1 MKSTTVKKRQSAWLF
16 KAFVALLVGLP
27 ALLEAQTQS
36 QNYIKTTTY
45 KVPTTLVPAP
55 TAAQKVENIT
65 YFDGLGRPIQQIAGQ
80 QSNSGK
86 DIITHIE
93 YDAFGRQTKEYLPY
107 ASGQN
112 NLEYLDGNTVKTNL
126 ITQYQNWY
134 GDQNPYSEKQLEAS
148 PLNRVMQQAAP
159 GNEWALNGN
168 KTIKFDYQTNTATE
182 VKLYTATATW
192 NAALGLYEPVLNNAT
207 GNTYYTAN
215 QLYKSVTKDENWTTG
230 NNNTTQEFK
239 DKEGKVVLKR
249 SFNSAVAHDTYY
261 VYDQYGNLSF
271 VLPPLVTNASITS
284 QMAGLCYQYRYDY
297 RNRLV
302 EKKLPGKQWEFI
314 VYDKLDRPVATGPAF
329 SPFGEGTT
337 GWMITKYDALNR
349 PVYTGWQASTT
360 VTTSGRLVLQN
371 AQNGATVLNESKT
384 TAGTIDG
391 ISVWY
396 SNVVAPTGFKI
407 LSVNYYDDYNFPN
420 GPTVFGTAYYN
431 NSLKPKGLATG
442 AWVRVCQG
450 ATDKKGETSYTLYDY
465 KARAIQTK
473 TVHYLGGYTQTDSN
487 LDFVG
492 KPISTET
499 RHKRTVTDA
508 EIRVNEVFT
517 YSAQDRL
524 LTHTHQINGGA
535 IQLLANNSYD
545 ELGKLT
551 SKKVGGAATGTGLQN
566 VNYSYNIRGWL
577 MGINDINSLSKA
589 GDPMDLFS
597 FRINYQ
603 KPVSAT
609 PLFNGN
615 ISETFWRTSSDN
627 VLRKYS
633 YSYDHLN
640 RLLEGKYEKPQ
651 STNPFPG
658 SYDERLEYDK
668 NGNILNLR
676 RNGDLDSDSS
686 FMYAQ
691 EMDVLGYAYKPDSNL
706 LLSVTDDTANPKGFN
721 DGNTQND
728 DFEYDNNG
736 NMTVDKNKDIKNI
749 TYNHLNLP
757 TKILFGNSNYITYIY
772 TASGQKVN
780 KVVNEAGVI
789 TTTDYING
797 FQYKTLP
804 SGDGGLVF
812 FPHAE
817 GYVNVN
823 KSYKLTESSLY
834 NYVFNYTDHLGNIR
848 MSYTQTPT
856 GALSILEENHYYP
869 FGLKHTNYNSD
880 KRLYVR
886 ESVASK
892 IKPVTPLFPLVYNY
906 KYQGQE
912 RQDEL
917 GLNWDS
923 FKWRNYDYAIGR
935 FMSIDPLAEKYVY
948 NGVYNFAE
956 NRVIDG
962 RELEGLEWENFRTT
976 GSNPGSLK
984 QKTPSADA
992 QRQHYS
998 VTVANSKKSF
1008 SDFKSDFKEN
1018 PQDFLTNSKAT
1029 FNSPVD
1035 GEGNSSDFKI
1045 GSFIKINIDG
1055 PMNDGYVKV
1064 IGMGEKKDNL
1074 AATFGTMEG
1083 HIEKGKITF
1092 RLQENKDGSIK
1103 FSIDSKSEVDMG
1115 MAPEKFSREQQKQS
1129 WKEVLD
1135 NITKYLGGEETKR
1148 EVKTIETK
1156 KKE

>member
-112 NLEYLDGNTVKTNL
+112 NLEYLDGNTAKTNL

-215 QLYKSVTKDENWTTG
+215 QLYKSVTKDENWTAG

-249 SFNSAVAHDTYY
+249 SFNSAEAHDTYY

-360 VTTSGRLVLQN
+360 VTTSGRLGLQN

-442 AWVRVCQG
+442 AWERVCQG
-450 ATDKKGETSYTLYDY
+450 ATDTKGETSYTLYDY

-508 EIRVNEVFT
+508 EIRVNEAFT

-535 IQLLANNSYD
+535 VQLLANNSYD
-545 ELGKLT
+545 ELGQLT
-551 SKKVGGAATGTGLQN
+551 AKKVGGAATGTGLQN

-577 MGINDINSLSKA
+577 TGINDINSLSKV

-640 RLLEGKYEKPQ
+640 RLLEAVYEKP
-651 STNPFPG
+651 G
-658 SYDERLEYDK
+658 
-668 NGNILNLR
+668 
-676 RNGDLDSDSS
+676 
-686 FMYAQ
+686 
-691 EMDVLGYAYKPDSNL
+691 
-706 LLSVTDDTANPKGFN
+706 
-721 DGNTQND
+721 
-728 DFEYDNNG
+728 
-736 NMTVDKNKDIKNI
+736 
-749 TYNHLNLP
+749 
-757 TKILFGNSNYITYIY
+757 
-772 TASGQKVN
+772 
-780 KVVNEAGVI
+780 
-789 TTTDYING
+789 
-797 FQYKTLP
+797 
-804 SGDGGLVF
+804 
-812 FPHAE
+812 
-817 GYVNVN
+817 
-823 KSYKLTESSLY
+823 
-834 NYVFNYTDHLGNIR
+834 
-848 MSYTQTPT
+848 
-856 GALSILEENHYYP
+856 
-869 FGLKHTNYNSD
+869 
-880 KRLYVR
+880 
-886 ESVASK
+886 
-892 IKPVTPLFPLVYNY
+892 
-906 KYQGQE
+906 
-912 RQDEL
+912 
-917 GLNWDS
+917 
-923 FKWRNYDYAIGR
+923 
-935 FMSIDPLAEKYVY
+935 
-948 NGVYNFAE
+948 
-956 NRVIDG
+956 
-962 RELEGLEWENFRTT
+962 
-976 GSNPGSLK
+976 
-984 QKTPSADA
+984 
-992 QRQHYS
+992 
-998 VTVANSKKSF
+998 
-1008 SDFKSDFKEN
+1008 
-1018 PQDFLTNSKAT
+1018 
-1029 FNSPVD
+1029 
-1035 GEGNSSDFKI
+1035 
-1045 GSFIKINIDG
+1045 G
-1055 PMNDGYVKV
+1055 PMAV
-1064 IGMGEKKDNL
+1064 
-1074 AATFGTMEG
+1074 T
-1083 HIEKGKITF
+1083 
-1092 RLQENKDGSIK
+1092 
-1103 FSIDSKSEVDMG
+1103 
-1115 MAPEKFSREQQKQS
+1115 
-1129 WKEVLD
+1129 
-1135 NITKYLGGEETKR
+1135 
-1148 EVKTIETK
+1148 
-1156 KKE
+1156 